1 MSNDICRAQETAAC
15 CCMDVGTILDN
26 TDCTASLEKVFATK
40 DEAEAFLAKWT
51 QKARDIESEP
61 CDITSDITEIADGFK
76 LSADFSFSCQ
86 AETMIFQLA
95 LR

>member
-40 DEAEAFLAKWT
+40 DEAEVFLAKWT

>member
-15 CCMDVGTILDN
+15 CCMDVGTILI
-26 TDCTASLEKVFATK
+26 TPIALLALRK
-40 DEAEAFLAKWT
+40 FLRPKT
-51 QKARDIESEP
+51 RRKHFGQMDSKARDIESEP